1 MGARSDIRRATPMKS
16 AVELEPSRGT
26 RVAMMLARR
35 SSSAMNVSS
44 YQTLSESD
52 LLQRLL
58 TLEAAAW
65 REFHRRYDRMIW
77 TCVHRV
83 VVRFNSVVASDA
95 IQEIRGNFY
104 ASLLANDMHKLRRFE
119 VERGNKLGSWIGLI
133 AINATWD
140 YLRASA
146 RRPVVDP
153 MALAEEL
160 HDHSDLFAHQIALE
174 DCDRLAHVVRALS
187 PRDQEFVR
195 LYYIDGLSPQEV
207 ADALGLNVKS
217 VYTKKHRLTR
227 QLREAFAAQRA
238 RAALPP
244 SAPERVSVA
253 A

>member
-1 MGARSDIRRATPMKS
+1 
-16 AVELEPSRGT
+16 
-26 RVAMMLARR
+26 
-35 SSSAMNVSS
+35 MNASG
-44 YQTLSESD
+44 YQTLTESE

-58 TLEAAAW
+58 TLDGAAW

-83 VVRFNSVVASDA
+83 VTRFSGVVASDA
-95 IQEIRGNFY
+95 IQEICGNFY

-146 RRPVVDP
+146 RRPVADP
-153 MALAEEL
+153 IALAEEL
-160 HDHSDLFAHQIALE
+160 HDDGDLFARQIARE
-174 DCDRLAHVVRALS
+174 DCDRLTAAVRALS
-187 PRDQEFVR
+187 ARDQEFVR
-195 LYYIDGLSPQEV
+195 LYFVDGCSPQEV
-207 ADALGLNVKS
+207 ADALGINVKS

-227 QLREAFAAQRA
+227 QLRDALAERPA
-238 RAALPP
+238 REPAPA
-244 SAPERVSVA
+244 SAPEPVPVA

>member
-1 MGARSDIRRATPMKS
+1 
-16 AVELEPSRGT
+16 
-26 RVAMMLARR
+26 
-35 SSSAMNVSS
+35 MNVSS
-44 YQTLSESD
+44 YQSLSDAD

-58 TLEAAAW
+58 THEPGAW

-153 MALAEEL
+153 MTLAEEL
-160 HDHSDLFAHQIALE
+160 HDHDDHFARQIVRE
-174 DCDRLAHVVRALS
+174 DCDRLAAIVSGLS

-195 LYYIDGLSPQEV
+195 LYFIDGLSPQEI
-207 ADALGLNVKS
+207 ADTLGLNVKS

-227 QLREAFAAQRA
+227 QLRESFATQRA
-238 RAALPP
+238 RAAVNP
-244 SAPERVSVA
+244 SAAVPVA

>member
-1 MGARSDIRRATPMKS
+1 MNAASYKALSDT
-16 AVELEPSRGT
+16 
-26 RVAMMLARR
+26 
-35 SSSAMNVSS
+35 
-44 YQTLSESD
+44 D

-58 TLEAAAW
+58 TLEPGAW
-65 REFHRRYDRMIW
+65 REFHRRYDRMVW
-77 TCVHRV
+77 SCVQRV
-83 VVRFNSVVASDA
+83 VVRFSGVVASDA

-153 MALAEEL
+153 MTLAEEL
-160 HDHSDLFAHQIALE
+160 HDNGDLFSHQIARE
-174 DCDRLAHVVRALS
+174 DCDRLTAVVRALP

-195 LYYIDGLSPQEV
+195 LYYVDGLSPQEV
-207 ADALGLNVKS
+207 ADALGVNVKS

-238 RAALPP
+238 RAATATAAA
-244 SAPERVSVA
+244 SVSVA